1 MRWMLMGIGIIIWIL
16 FSNAMLLAQ
25 QHPNSL
31 KASAN
36 EPSESSVSGNAVEMT
51 DIHDIK
57 PPEKAGVDPVL
68 FYCLLLGALLL
79 LLLFV
84 GFYFWKKRETK
95 ATEPDI
101 APLPPD
107 VAALR
112 LLDEL
117 ATEENSDEKAFYFRL
132 SAILRHYIR
141 GRYCVNAPEMTTEEF
156 LPRVEQLGLHVG
168 LQQPLRELFQST
180 DPIKF
185 ARVPAGEAK
194 MKSDLIFVKEF
205 VAQTTL
211 TQNSEE

>member
-1 MRWMLMGIGIIIWIL
+1 MRWIFICIGISIWIL
-16 FSNAMLLAQ
+16 FSNAMLSAQ
-25 QHPNSL
+25 QAPNSL
-31 KASAN
+31 KASSS
-36 EPSESSVSGNAVEMT
+36 EPSESSVAESAAEMT

-79 LLLFV
+79 VLLFV
-84 GFYFWKKRETK
+84 GFYFWKKRGKK
-95 ATEPDI
+95 AAELDI

-112 LLDEL
+112 FLDEL

-141 GRYCVNAPEMTTEEF
+141 GRYHINAPEMTTEEF

-168 LQQPLRELFQST
+168 LQQPLRELFRST

-205 VAQTTL
+205 VEQTTL
-211 TQNSEE
+211 MQNSE